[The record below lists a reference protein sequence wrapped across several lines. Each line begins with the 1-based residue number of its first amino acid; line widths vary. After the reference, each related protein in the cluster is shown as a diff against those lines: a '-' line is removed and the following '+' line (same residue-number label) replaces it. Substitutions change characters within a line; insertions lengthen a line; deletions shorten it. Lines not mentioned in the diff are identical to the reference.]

1 MLTWSR
7 RWHPRSFL
15 VDNHFSSYSKLEKN
29 SSYAG
34 FQQRIIGHW
43 DKLISFSS
51 AGRFRRIKNELIA
64 LKRCLFRNITSGVK
78 VICWWIFRINSNF
91 QSGQC
96 QNQLF
101 HCNPKSVAVHL
112 NLLVSM
118 SMERFC
124 ASLHLLLVQM
134 PHNLGLCAKM
144 KVKLQLS
151 PHYFQQ
157 FCYPGPVS
165 SKPRTLSWK
174 LTNHS
179 DEPWLT
185 FQFQKKKTKPRLEQ
199 FLPGFQFHRYS
210 WLTFFK

>member
-1 MLTWSR
+1 M
-7 RWHPRSFL
+7 
-15 VDNHFSSYSKLEKN
+15 
-29 SSYAG
+29 
-34 FQQRIIGHW
+34 
-43 DKLISFSS
+43 ISFSS
-51 AGRFRRIKNELIA
+51 VGRFRRIKNELIA
-64 LKRCLFRNITSGVK
+64 LKHCLFRNITSGVK

-112 NLLVSM
+112 DLLVSM

-124 ASLHLLLVQM
+124 VNLSLLLVQM

-174 LTNHS
+174 LTKHS

-185 FQFQKKKTKPRLEQ
+185 FQFQKKKKKSRDWGNFYLVSSFIGTAGWHFSNKTNHDHLALLQ
-199 FLPGFQFHRYS
+199 
-210 WLTFFK
+210 TFIF